1 MHQVEVGQ
9 AAVVE
14 SVEGTAFLLTAN
26 DQAILI
32 EAGMVLK
39 VGQVIVTDDGAQVL
53 VFINGD
59 LVTVDANCAAC
70 LSPTSTAD
78 TSTNPLI
85 QQNTQAVS
93 QSPSLALTS
102 PDDAQGVDIAAIQAA
117 ILAGQDPTT
126 ILDVPAAG
134 NDDGSANDGFVAI
147 DYNYLSTLAMAG
159 YDTAFQR
166 FPNQDDDD
174 EKPFILA
181 AGGQS
186 VSIVLTEGDL
196 QPLTYPVDA
205 QQSVLI
211 QSGSL
216 PLEPSSVVFEA
227 ASVAQIISALSQTVT
242 ANGQSVSFIYNITDN
257 EIVGTSSEGVVVI
270 FGLSGQSSGTDL
282 AVSLTVEQRLP
293 IDHIAANNG
302 LVSVDDEQ
310 LNVTFSVQAFDGG
323 GNAMLASVTMNA
335 VLNDGEF
342 PALATDP
349 GVELQEQNDPQTING
364 QVPLDV
370 GSDFIERVDFAAD
383 QPTLVGLT
391 SNGFAT
397 QFSVV
402 GDTILVTRADDPN
415 IEVLQIVI
423 TTTGAYSVT
432 LSQPFD
438 QDPITDVTVLALGVT
453 VTDKDGDTSNVENVN
468 IKILDGADP
477 DGGNKGRIQ
486 VVEGDLDSTVTVE
499 QYPVSNSDSFV
510 IKAGVD
516 RMVPESLILDPAFE
530 QTLIQELNS
539 LTSSRQ
545 AITFTTSQAVTGEIT
560 LTGRLASGEE
570 VLSVVMTPT
579 QDGQN
584 ILISNTMIQRLP
596 LDHLSQSQ
604 TLLTVTDQQLE
615 FKIPLQAQNSDGDF
629 LGQPAVLTVAST
641 DGEAPAFVEDQGSVI
656 TEVGT
661 IDDGQIEINLGSD
674 VMQSVLFLSSQPSVE
689 NLTSHGF
696 ATDFS
701 VSANVLTVF
710 LASDPSQTVLTVTL
724 ATDGSYTLVQSQAL
738 DQINAEDTTEL
749 VLGVTGQDSDNDVT
763 APNGELIITINDGL
777 DPSGAFTTQDS
788 ADLREGSLSIPT
800 GQAGGYPATDTAS
813 FTFAAGVDRLDP
825 SSITIDP
832 TQLAA
837 LIAELTA
844 DVLSAG
850 QALSYSFDS
859 TTNTLIGELAGQ
871 TLLVITFSAV
881 NVTGVSAGV
890 NAGAEDVRVSLTMTQ
905 NAPLDHNINGN
916 TQGLVQVSGEQIT
929 INLPLQIQDTDG
941 DDLTTTA
948 LVELVLRDGD
958 NPIIN
963 SPAPAAVL
971 ESDIDGNADNHQG
984 SNPSG
989 VGNIDASLFTV
1000 TTGSDEVVTFVINTA
1015 SFNQRNPTLTSDGA
1029 LIELQDAGSGVYQG
1043 VVAGAGQGG
1052 ADKVVFEY
1060 VLQPTGSYTFTL
1072 LGALDHSVQGADTLV
1087 VLLPIQAQDQD
1098 GDLSDIVNLSVVV
1111 TDDVANG
1118 RDISFSVTEGD
1129 GVTNRVNLLPAAREG
1144 ADDASVTS
1152 VFDQGQEIFLTG
1164 TGFNTIP
1171 IHDDRGVLL
1180 GQLRIREN
1188 GRVEFIVE
1196 PNIDHDS
1203 ATLTHQIPYKVTDG
1217 DGDIALSTITLNIA
1231 DQSPIVI
1238 IEITPLQTF
1247 EDVGRV
1253 PDPDESII
1261 DPPTG
1266 QPVFMQVS
1274 VGDADRGERI
1284 GEVLIQ
1290 VPTTENG
1297 DFYHDGVKL
1306 DKTPDGQFYIVP
1318 VSAFTTSDGIVYDM
1332 NNVSFLPTADFSTIN
1347 GDLNFAVQVTVD
1359 TDDVPHPA
1367 IPATFTVSV
1376 LGIADIPTWDLDQTE
1391 IHYTGREDEA
1401 NIALQLTADL
1411 NDTDGSETL
1420 FYIVEIQPDANGVIN
1435 GTLVGSG
1442 LVSTGPNQWRIA
1454 AANIDSVQVNPND
1467 NYSGDI
1473 RLTAIAQSEEL
1484 AVFDVQNADSVAI
1497 ELVVNVLPVAD
1508 SAVLKVTRIES
1519 NEDVRIAL
1527 GNFIT
1532 LSDTDDTDGSET
1544 RFILISG
1551 LPVAS
1556 KVFIDNVE
1564 QTPDSDGKYE
1574 VPIDQLSL
1582 LTFQP
1587 TPESNLNFE
1596 LTIEGK
1602 VVDTAVITDVAGDPQ
1617 TVQDVFITPAKQ
1629 LEVALT
1635 GVADVPDFVVADDP
1649 DGSLDPGDWQ
1659 KLPTELGV
1667 ETLLLED
1674 GTATLNFDIVSGE
1687 DALKQP
1693 SDNSET
1699 LTLVISNI
1707 PAGVQIFDATGNP
1720 QTLTFVGNDAS
1731 GNPMYEVNLSS
1742 LQSIS
1747 VVPPLHSTTDIEL
1760 KATLVT
1766 TEDDGDQLT
1775 SEGVIKINIAPVIDA
1790 VDFTKTTSNGA
1801 LEDTTINIDWQ
1812 PAADEGF
1819 IDNQEQI
1826 VGFSIDAIPSD
1837 YSLLIDG
1844 VVLTPQAGGAIVLTS
1859 AQISALQSGSQLQL
1873 QAPQDSDRD
1882 LTLTTRLTIEQT
1894 DPDGE
1899 PTATKEIIG
1908 SLVVDIRAVVEPDG
1922 VLQVEDSTGGAV
1934 SNLQSSTQGVI
1945 DLSNGANSQGQL
1957 NFVEDDAPTPQDSS
1971 DEIVRKVVISF
1982 PTTDSN
1988 GDPLPE
1994 GFVVVGGFHDGEGNW
2009 VVPESQLNN
2018 IQIVAPSGYT
2028 GTFDLT
2034 ISAQVQDQG
2043 DSNAATG
2050 IPEGD
2055 ISSRVRFDD
2064 VLTLDFSPNTSVNT
2078 NQAGTIVINN
2088 AVITGDEDRTVDLG
2102 IQLGDIVSVA
2112 VDGNQTNDVFSLVI
2126 QASDLPSGVTIGGT
2140 EFDFV
2145 NGEYVI
2151 QVPVDPT
2158 TGDVILTSVT
2168 LNLAEDFAGDFDFPV
2183 RLVTTDI
2190 TSGDVNTENLTLQ
2203 VRVAP
2208 IVDVPNEGNPE
2219 LNINVVQ
2226 TAGLDADKQ
2235 PISET
2240 GNPEAIL
2247 TDGAYE
2253 DGIIT
2258 LALAATLADISTSLD
2273 EGLES
2278 VEQATLSVDAALG
2291 AFLVTNPDGSVTPTQ
2306 SITVG
2311 SSELNAIQFQP
2322 FEDYSGPVS
2331 VAADAVVIDNVTYDL
2346 TAPATAA
2353 DSGNVITNI
2362 QFDLIPVNDD
2372 VQFSGTDQ
2380 VIVGEE
2386 EQAGGISLGAVAFQL
2401 DDIDGSESMV
2411 SVLLT
2416 NVPDGF
2422 LIGSPA
2428 RNLGGGEWKVTVP
2441 ANSTSFDLSGINLI
2455 PPKDF
2460 SGDVELGITVFTKED
2475 LLSEVAEKSTTVN
2488 VTVTPIGDRVDSD
2501 ITTTYQ
2507 GTESA
2512 SITLELNVEARDK
2525 QDSVNPPVSN
2535 VIENPPES
2543 LLVTISNVPD
2553 SSTFEVPTN
2562 GTAVNLGGGVWQF
2575 EIASTQLN
2583 SLVFNPVN
2591 ANGEIVLAVN
2601 IRGVDNGVAAE
2612 DSLATNQTLTL
2623 NVTAENDAPINVVP
2637 TGPLSADEDL
2647 PLTIS
2652 NIVITDVDARENN
2665 GDITVALNVNNGLL
2679 TLLDTTDIIVTGQG
2693 TGSLQITGQIDAIN
2707 TALAVGLSYQGNPD
2721 FHGNDTLTVFTND
2734 NGNTGIPGPLTD
2746 TKTVDITVQP
2756 KPDIPTLTL
2765 NRPQTATITAA
2776 TATLIPQLG
2785 LMAAVANPAPDEL
2798 TIVVSGLNGGVLVNS
2813 SGTPLGTSIDANS
2826 TRLTPAE
2833 LTDLHI
2839 SGLSAGLTALSVQ
2852 AQSTVAGETEVSANT
2867 IDINITVEASDDLAV
2882 GATASSDGNLVI
2894 GGDDP
2899 ETLTGGSGSDILEA
2913 AGGNDILIGGLGDD
2927 ILTGGSGD
2935 DLFLWRSED
2944 IAAHTDEIT
2953 DFELNS
2959 DQLDI
2964 SQILDDQNS
2973 DGLGLDDLLA
2983 SITASGDNSALS
2995 LDVNTSGG
3003 GTQVINLSSVG
3014 LSDLGLASG
3023 ATSEDI
3029 ITQLFNQQAFKL
3041 D

>member
-1 MHQVEVGQ
+1 MYQVNVGK

-14 SVEGTAFLLTAN
+14 SVDGTAFLLMNN
-26 DQAILI
+26 DNAVPL
-32 EAGMVLK
+32 EPGMVLK
-39 VGQVIVTDDGAQVL
+39 VGQVIITGEGTQVV

-59 LVTVDANCAAC
+59 LVTVDASCAAC
-70 LSPTSTAD
+70 LDPNTSSA
-78 TSTNPLI
+78 SMNSALI
-85 QQNTQAVS
+85 QQSTQAVS
-93 QSPSLALTS
+93 QPPLIALTS
-102 PDDAQGVDIAAIQAA
+102 PDDAQDIDIAAIQAA

-126 ILDVPAAG
+126 ILDAPAAG
-134 NDDGSANDGFVAI
+134 NDVGSANDGFVAI
-147 DYNYLSTLAMAG
+147 DYDYLSTLATAG

-166 FPNQDDDD
+166 FPNQDDYD

-181 AGGQS
+181 PGGQS

-227 ASVAQIISALSQTVT
+227 ASVAQIISALSQTVI
-242 ANGQSVSFIYNITDN
+242 ANGQSVSFVYNLADN

-270 FGLSGQSSGTDL
+270 FGLNAQTLGTDL

-302 LVSVDDEQ
+302 LVSVDGEQ

-323 GNAMLASVTMNA
+323 GNAMLAPVTMNA

-477 DGGNKGRIQ
+477 DGGNKGRVQ

-499 QYPVSNSDSFV
+499 QYPVSNSDTFV

-516 RMVPESLILDPAFE
+516 RMVPESLILDPEFE

-545 AITFTTSQAVTGEIT
+545 AITFTTSQAATGEIT

-674 VMQSVLFLSSQPSVE
+674 VMQSVSFLSSQPSVE

-749 VLGVTGQDSDNDVT
+749 VLGVTGQDSDNDATV
-763 APNGELIITINDGL
+763 PNGELIITINDGI
-777 DPSGAFTTQDS
+777 DPSGAFTTQDN

-800 GQAGGYPATDTAS
+800 GQAGGYPASDTAS
-813 FTFAAGVDRLDP
+813 FTFVAGADRLDP

-837 LIAELTA
+837 LMAELTA

-850 QALSYSFDS
+850 QALSYSFDA

-890 NAGAEDVRVSLTMTQ
+890 NAGAEDVRVNLTMTQ

-916 TQGLVQVSGEQIT
+916 IQGLVQVTGEQIT
-929 INLPLQIQDTDG
+929 INLPLQMQDTDG

-958 NPIIN
+958 NPVIN

-1087 VLLPIQAQDQD
+1087 ILLPIQAQDQD
-1098 GDLSDIVNLSVVV
+1098 GDLSEVVNLSVVV

-1152 VFDQGQEIFLTG
+1152 VFDQGQEILLTG
-1164 TGFNTIP
+1164 TGFNSIP
-1171 IHDDRGVLL
+1171 IHDERGVLL
-1180 GQLRIREN
+1180 GQLRIRAN

-1217 DGDIALSTITLNIA
+1217 DGDIALSTIMLNID
-1231 DQSPIVI
+1231 DQSPII
-1238 IEITPLQTF
+1238 IIDIATVETQ

-1253 PDPDESII
+1253 PDPDETII
-1261 DPPTG
+1261 VPPVG
-1266 QPVFMQVS
+1266 APVFMQVS

-1306 DKTPDGQFYIVP
+1306 DKTPNGQFYIVP
-1318 VSAFTTSDGIVYDM
+1318 VSAFTTTDGLVYEM

-1347 GDLNFAVQVTVD
+1347 GNLNFAVQVTVD
-1359 TDDVPHPA
+1359 TDDVPHPP
-1367 IPATFTVSV
+1367 IPATFTVTV
-1376 LGIADIPTWDLDQTE
+1376 LGLADIPTWDLEQTQL
-1391 IHYTGREDEA
+1391 HYTGREDEA

-1420 FYIVEIQPDANGVIN
+1420 FYIIEIQPDSNGTIN
-1435 GTLVGSG
+1435 GTLVGNG
-1442 LVSTGPNQWRIA
+1442 LASVGANQWRIA
-1454 AANIDSVQVNPND
+1454 VANIDSVQVNPND

-1473 RLTAIAQSEEL
+1473 RLTAVAQSEEL

-1519 NEDVRIAL
+1519 DEDVRIAL

-1532 LSDTDDTDGSET
+1532 LSETDDTDGSET
-1544 RFILISG
+1544 RFILVSG

-1564 QTPDSDGKYE
+1564 QTPDGEGKYE
-1574 VPIDQLSL
+1574 VLIDQLSL

-1587 TPESNLNFE
+1587 TPESNLDFA

-1602 VVDTAVITDVAGDPQ
+1602 VVDTAVITDAAGNIQ
-1617 TVQDVFITPAKQ
+1617 TVQDVFITPATQ

-1667 ETLLLED
+1667 ETLILED

-1699 LTLVISNI
+1699 LTFVISNI
-1707 PAGVQIFDATGNP
+1707 PAGVQIFDAAGNP

-1775 SEGVIKINIAPVIDA
+1775 SEGTIKINIAPVIDA

-1812 PAADEGF
+1812 PTADEGF

-1844 VVLTPQAGGAIVLTS
+1844 VVLTPQAGGAIVLTA
-1859 AQISALQSGSQLQL
+1859 AQISALQLGSQLQL

-1882 LTLTTRLTIEQT
+1882 LTLTTRLVIEQT
-1894 DPDGE
+1894 DLDGE

-1922 VLQVEDSTGGAV
+1922 VLQVEDSTGTAV
-1934 SNLQSSTQGVI
+1934 SNFQSSDQGVI

-1994 GFVVVGGFHDGEGNW
+1994 GFVVVGGFHDGEGSW

-2034 ISAQVQDQG
+2034 ISGQVQDQG

-2078 NQAGTIVINN
+2078 NQAGTIVVNN

-2102 IQLGDIVSVA
+2102 IQLGNIVSVA
-2112 VDGNQTNDVFSLVI
+2112 LDGNQTNDVFSLVI

-2158 TGDVILTSVT
+2158 TGAVILTSVI

-2219 LNINVVQ
+2219 FDINVVQ
-2226 TAGLDADKQ
+2226 TAGLDAGKQ

-2240 GNPEAIL
+2240 GNPEVIL

-2291 AFLVTNPDGSVTPTQ
+2291 AFLVTNPDGTVTPTQ
-2306 SITVG
+2306 SITVS
-2311 SSELNAIQFQP
+2311 SSELDAIQFQP

-2331 VAADAVVIDNVTYDL
+2331 VSVDAVVIDNVTYDL
-2346 TAPATAA
+2346 TAPATAS
-2353 DSGNVITNI
+2353 DSGNVITSI
-2362 QFDLIPVNDD
+2362 QFDVIPVNDD

-2411 SVLLT
+2411 SVLIT

-2428 RNLGGGEWKVTVP
+2428 RNLGDGEWKVTVP
-2441 ANSTSFDLSGINLI
+2441 ANSTRFDLSGINLI

-2475 LLSEVAEKSTTVN
+2475 LLSGVAEKSTTVN

-2535 VIENPPES
+2535 VTENPPES

-2601 IRGVDNGVAAE
+2601 IRGVDNGVVAE

-2637 TGPLSADEDL
+2637 AGPLSADEDF

-2693 TGSLQITGQIDAIN
+2693 TGALQITGQIDAIN
-2707 TALAVGLSYQGNPD
+2707 SALAVGLSYQGNPD
-2721 FHGNDTLTVFTND
+2721 FHGNDTLTVLTND
-2734 NGNTGIPGPLTD
+2734 NGNTGTPGPLTD

-2765 NRPQTATITAA
+2765 NRTQTATITAA
-2776 TATLIPQLG
+2776 TATLIPLLG
-2785 LMAAVANPAPDEL
+2785 LMAAVANPVPDEL
-2798 TIVVSGLNGGVLVNS
+2798 TIVVSGLNGGVLVDS
-2813 SGTPLGTSIDANS
+2813 SGTSLGTSIDANS
-2826 TRLTPAE
+2826 TRLIPVE

-2839 SGLSAGLTALSVQ
+2839 SGLSAGSTALSVQ
-2852 AQSTVAGETEVSANT
+2852 AQSTVAGETEASVNM

-2882 GATASSDGNLVI
+2882 GATASPDGNLVI

-2953 DFELNS
+2953 DFELAS

-2983 SITASGDNSALS
+2983 SITASGDDSALS

-3029 ITQLFNQQAFKL
+3029 ITQLFNQQAFKF